1 MNTNCC
7 VTSSVCLSVKFHALH
22 CRVTSQIQA
31 SKQSLLSMV
40 VRVAAAAAVVVLH
53 VRASVRAHRAPVL
66 HALALR
72 VRAAAVQRAA
82 GLLKT
87 VVPVKTVQPARV
99 LLMQASVAAVLRAA
113 ATSKLPRSQTKPPL
127 PAVFFRLIFT
137 VQD

>member
-53 VRASVRAHRAPVL
+53 VRAHRAPVL
-66 HALALR
+66 HVLALR